1 MYATHHHQCHHHHH
15 HLIQDEGSGE
25 NYGALDGLNSGH
37 GEPAWKQLDAYAQ
50 FVKAAMS
57 TFSNYTNL
65 FTCSPQLIHR

>member
-25 NYGALDGLNSGH
+25 NYGAVDGLNSGH
-37 GEPAWKQLDAYAQ
+37 GEPAWKKLDVYAQ

-57 TFSNYTNL
+57 TFSNYTNS